1 MVAHGW
7 AYGTI
12 PANPVGVADIQ
23 TAIGPI
29 EPRERL
35 LVIDVLRGVAILG
48 ILIVNMD
55 SYAWPMALPRLGWA
69 ESTGLADR
77 LAGFFIRLMAEGKF
91 YPLFSFLFG
100 FGLAM
105 QMTRAEAKGAPFAR
119 LYRRRLLVL
128 LGIGLAHAVLLW
140 YGDILVTY
148 AALGFLLLAF
158 RHRRPKT
165 LLIWAAVCWLLPVV
179 MTGLLFLAMRG
190 AMPPAAADLLQRIA
204 MAGSA
209 DDATAVARSIE
220 IYGHGTFTQ
229 IVAQRVR
236 DLEALYQIGLF
247 SFPTIFAMFLLGV
260 WAGRRG
266 IFSDPAGSRPLF
278 KKIAL
283 WGLVIGGIGNLGSV
297 LARDLSGGGLW
308 ADFIGEAAHAL
319 TAPVLML
326 GYVATIALLMTA
338 PSWRRLTPL
347 AAVGRMALT
356 NYLFHSLICTT
367 IFYSYGLG
375 LYGRIGLVQG
385 LGLAAVIY
393 TAQVV
398 WSGWW
403 MRRFPYGPVEWVWRA
418 TTYGRHLG
426 RPLEGRVDG

>member
-1 MVAHGW
+1 
-7 AYGTI
+7 
-12 PANPVGVADIQ
+12 VG
-23 TAIGPI
+23 
-29 EPRERL
+29 
-35 LVIDVLRGVAILG
+35 
-48 ILIVNMD
+48 
-55 SYAWPMALPRLGWA
+55 
-69 ESTGLADR
+69 
-77 LAGFFIRLMAEGKF
+77 
-91 YPLFSFLFG
+91 
-100 FGLAM
+100 
-105 QMTRAEAKGAPFAR
+105 
-119 LYRRRLLVL
+119 
-128 LGIGLAHAVLLW
+128 
-140 YGDILVTY
+140 
-148 AALGFLLLAF
+148 
-158 RHRRPKT
+158 
-165 LLIWAAVCWLLPVV
+165 

-247 SFPTIFAMFLLGV
+247 SIPTIFAMFLLGV

-278 KKIAL
+278 KKIVL

-297 LARDLSGGGLW
+297 LARDLSGGELW

-356 NYLFHSLICTT
+356 NYLFQSLVRSDTWMSDYLGMAPDVAREVGRQAWLLDLALLRRYLGKIQYELQVYRDPLNSARNASAYVSILGQITG
-367 IFYSYGLG
+367 YSYPAQAFLDDVDPWLYVADYLRAWVGEAQLSDYLTSHYGNRWYKQLQAGRLFKELWRSGVKTDAEAMLSELGYTPFDITPLATGYKGL
-375 LYGRIGLVQG
+375 
-385 LGLAAVIY
+385 
-393 TAQVV
+393 
-398 WSGWW
+398 
-403 MRRFPYGPVEWVWRA
+403 
-418 TTYGRHLG
+418 
-426 RPLEGRVDG
+426 